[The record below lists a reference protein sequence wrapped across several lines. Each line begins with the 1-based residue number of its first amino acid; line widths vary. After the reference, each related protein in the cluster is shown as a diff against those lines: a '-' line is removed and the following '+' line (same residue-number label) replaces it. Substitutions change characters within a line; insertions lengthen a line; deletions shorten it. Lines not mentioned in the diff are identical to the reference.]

1 MNNDIITL
9 KFYNKINNVS
19 NNMKINQRYINDT
32 SNNKPEMNSNISK
45 NNKNYYSSKESN
57 MNFSGNK
64 NKQKIKGSKII
75 SLNKIKKKEE
85 NKIIIINDSK
95 RLKVKDI
102 TRKLEN
108 YNSNLYINNSSTKNY
123 KEITTGRDILVK
135 TPNSTQRG
143 AQIISSKIKYKHNNK
158 TININKVCQKINL
171 ISPKK
176 IYLSL

>member
-143 AQIISSKIKYKHNNK
+143 AQII
-158 TININKVCQKINL
+158 
-171 ISPKK
+171 
-176 IYLSL
+176 